1 MQYAK
6 TKMVCIAILSVFLL
20 SACKKDPVE
29 QDCQRTLAGISGS
42 YKLTSLQY
50 KMNAS
55 ATPVDYL
62 AFMDACEKDDVIV
75 LKANGT
81 YDYNDVGTVC
91 TPSGTDNG
99 VWSVAGN
106 VITSDGM
113 VNGVIESFDCQKL
126 VCYIED
132 VYTTGD
138 RLTMTIT
145 RQ

>member
-1 MQYAK
+1 MQYSK
-6 TKMVCIAILSVFLL
+6 TKFVVVALAAVFLF
-20 SACKKDPVE
+20 SACQKDPAE
-29 QDCQRTLAGISGS
+29 QACQRNLAGISGT

-55 ATPVDYL
+55 ATPADYL

-81 YDYNDVGTVC
+81 YDYNDIGSVC
-91 TPSGTDNG
+91 SPSGTDNG
-99 VWSVAGN
+99 TWSLAGN

-132 VYTTGD
+132 VYTIGD